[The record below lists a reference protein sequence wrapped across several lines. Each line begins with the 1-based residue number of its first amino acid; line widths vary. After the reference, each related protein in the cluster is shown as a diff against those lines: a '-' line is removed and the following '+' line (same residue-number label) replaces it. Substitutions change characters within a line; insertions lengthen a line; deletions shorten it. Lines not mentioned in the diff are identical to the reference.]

1 MQYVVCFQSHHNLL
15 LSRNHDSNHK
25 NLTCITHSNH
35 LKITETHQHKA
46 TSPPVMSL
54 NLELTNDDGDMMSP
68 KSSIDDLLEYAS
80 SPSHAK
86 HFQNRKIPSS
96 FNSDRGF
103 GLDDDDDDE
112 EDRFGKGMGSFS
124 REEEKKKRKSGFRQR
139 LGDLDDSTDLLDYLL
154 DDSNFSPE
162 QRHSKKKMMEKE

>member
-1 MQYVVCFQSHHNLL
+1 
-15 LSRNHDSNHK
+15 
-25 NLTCITHSNH
+25 
-35 LKITETHQHKA
+35 
-46 TSPPVMSL
+46 MSL
-54 NLELTNDDGDMMSP
+54 NLELTNDDVTMSP

-86 HFQNRKIPSS
+86 HFRNRKIPSS
-96 FNSDRGF
+96 FNSDRGGI

-112 EDRFGKGMGSFS
+112 DRFGKGMGGCSFS
-124 REEEKKKRKSGFRQR
+124 REEKKKKRKSGFRQR

-162 QRHSKKKMMEKE
+162 QRKKKMECSL